1 MRRLSV
7 ALGVAYPA
15 LAHLAVY
22 TQSVALTLA
31 STAILL
37 LLPLLPGLLARRAWA
52 WIGLLL
58 AAILQWLLW
67 RYATVAA
74 LLFVPP
80 VAINLFLAWLFASS
94 LAAGEMPVIE
104 RAARLVHGNQTP
116 LEARVVP
123 YTRRLTAVW
132 AILFASL
139 AAINFALALL
149 ATPDGVLE
157 LLGLNNPMPVPLAL
171 WSWCA
176 NVFNYLL
183 VAALF
188 VLEYAWRRRVF
199 PQQPYRHIGDFL
211 QRLIAAGPT
220 LWRQLRHRA
229 NP

>member
-1 MRRLSV
+1 MRGLSV

-15 LAHLAVY
+15 LAHWAVY
-22 TQSVALTLA
+22 SQSVALMLA

-58 AAILQWLLW
+58 AAGLQYVLW
-67 RYATVAA
+67 RHASVAA

-94 LAAGEMPVIE
+94 LAAGGMPLIE

-116 LEARVVP
+116 LEPRVIP
-123 YTRRLTAVW
+123 YTRRLTAIW
-132 AILFASL
+132 TILFAG
-139 AAINFALALL
+139 LALINGVLAML
-149 ATPDGVLE
+149 ATPGGVLE
-157 LLGLNNPMPVPLAL
+157 LLGLGNPLPAPLTL
-171 WSWCA
+171 WSWFA

-183 VAALF
+183 VGALF

-199 PQQPYRHIGDFL
+199 PQQPYRHFGDFL

-220 LWRQLRHRA
+220 LWRQAREKA
-229 NP
+229 S